1 MMSKKRLFAIICV
14 ILFGILINVFIV
26 TRPDG
31 YAPIDVDMQLEITS
45 DQDGIV
51 QVFYGNNGQFDES
64 SSLVFEY
71 TKKNKT
77 ELFTGKVPSD
87 VTSIRLDF
95 PDDSSVA
102 WVSLL
107 RFDRYGN
114 EISLTED
121 MLSDISTVRLNQ
133 VSWNDGKMDVS
144 IAGADSCVI
153 FDDKDFPL
161 HEITDEHELRIN
173 QLKKI
178 AACIFVDIALFGVII
193 FFRKFVSLPVELY
206 QNRKL
211 IWKLSKN
218 DFKTRFA
225 GSYLGIFWAFVQPV
239 VTIVVYWLVFDKG
252 LNVGS
257 TLSRSGISV
266 PFVLWLTAGLV
277 PWFYFQEALING
289 TNALI
294 EYNYLVK
301 KVVFKIS
308 ILPIIKIMSA
318 LFVHIFFVAFV
329 IILFACYG
337 YYPDLYTLQ
346 VVYYSFCM
354 FVLVLAICYTT
365 CAVVVFFRD
374 LSQIISIALQIGTWA
389 TPIMWQISIIHNRW
403 LLLLFQLNPMYYVV
417 NGYREALIEKEWFFN
432 NLYMTLYFWG
442 FVAVIFA
449 IGAVIFKRLKVH
461 FADVL

>member
-1 MMSKKRLFAIICV
+1 MSKKRLLAVACV
-14 ILFGILINVFIV
+14 ILFGILLNVFIL
-26 TRPDG
+26 TRSDG
-31 YAPIDVDMQLEITS
+31 YAPIDVEVQLEITA
-45 DQDGIV
+45 DHDGIV
-51 QVFYGNNGQFDES
+51 QLFYGNNGQFEES

-71 TKKNKT
+71 EKSNKAQ
-77 ELFTGKVPSD
+77 LFTGMVPSNA
-87 VTSIRLDF
+87 TSIRLDF
-95 PDDSSVA
+95 PDESSVA

-107 RFDRYGN
+107 RFARYDN
-114 EISLTED
+114 EIMLTED
-121 MLSDISTVRLNQ
+121 MLADAKTVRVDN
-133 VSWNDGKMDVS
+133 VSWNNGKMDVS
-144 IAGADSCVI
+144 ISGTDACVI
-153 FDDKDFPL
+153 FADEDFPL
-161 HEITDEHELRIN
+161 HEITDEHEWKINRI
-173 QLKKI
+173 KKI
-178 AACIFVDIALFGVII
+178 AACVFVDLALFGVLL
-193 FFRKFVSLPVELY
+193 FFRKFVSLPIELY

-211 IWKLSKN
+211 IWKLSIN

-257 TLSRSGISV
+257 TLSRTGISV

-277 PWFYFQEALING
+277 PWFYFQEALMNG

-308 ILPIIKIMSA
+308 ILPIIKIISA
-318 LFVHIFFVAFV
+318 LFVHIFFVVFV

-346 VVYYSFCM
+346 VIYYSFCM
-354 FVLVLAICYTT
+354 FMLVLAICYTT
-365 CAVVVFFRD
+365 CAVVIFFRD
-374 LSQIISIALQIGTWA
+374 LSQIISILLQVGTWA

-403 LLLLFQLNPMYYVV
+403 LLLFFQLNPMYYVV
-417 NGYREALIEKEWFFN
+417 NGYREALIEKAWFFDN
-432 NLYMTLYFWG
+432 VYMTIYFWG
-442 FVAVIFA
+442 FVAVVFA
-449 IGAVIFKRLKVH
+449 IGALIFKRLKVH

>member
-1 MMSKKRLFAIICV
+1 M
-14 ILFGILINVFIV
+14 
-26 TRPDG
+26 
-31 YAPIDVDMQLEITS
+31 
-45 DQDGIV
+45 
-51 QVFYGNNGQFDES
+51 
-64 SSLVFEY
+64 
-71 TKKNKT
+71 
-77 ELFTGKVPSD
+77 
-87 VTSIRLDF
+87 TSIRLDF

-178 AACIFVDIALFGVII
+178 AACIFVDIALFGIII

>member
-1 MMSKKRLFAIICV
+1 MSKKRLLAVMLV
-14 ILFGILINVFIV
+14 ILFGVLLNVFIL
-26 TRPDG
+26 TRSGG
-31 YAPIDVDMQLEITS
+31 YAPIDVDVELQITA
-45 DQDGIV
+45 DQDGLV
-51 QVFYGNNGQFDES
+51 QLFYGNNGQFSEN

-71 TKKNKT
+71 KKSNKSAY
-77 ELFTGKVPSD
+77 FAGKIPSNA
-87 VTSIRLDF
+87 TSIRLDF
-95 PDDSSVA
+95 PDESSVA

-107 RFDRYGN
+107 RFSRYGN
-114 EISLTED
+114 EITLTED
-121 MLSDISTVRLNQ
+121 MISDVDSVRVAD
-133 VSWNDGKMDVS
+133 VSWNNGQMDVA
-144 IAGADSCVI
+144 IDGNDACVI
-153 FDDKDFPL
+153 FAEDAFPL
-161 HEITDEHELRIN
+161 HEITDEHEWKIN
-173 QLKKI
+173 RVKKL
-178 AACIFVDIALFGVII
+178 AACLFVDIALLGVLI
-193 FFRKFVSLPVELY
+193 FFRKFISLPIELY

-277 PWFYFQEALING
+277 PWFYFQEAIMNG

-329 IILFACYG
+329 IIMFACYG

-346 VVYYSFCM
+346 VVYYSICM
-354 FVLVLAICYTT
+354 FALVLAICYTT
-365 CAVVVFFRD
+365 CAVVIFFRD
-374 LSQIISIALQIGTWA
+374 LTQIISIVLQVGTWA

-403 LLLLFQLNPMYYVV
+403 LLLFFQLNPMYYVV
-417 NGYREALIEKEWFFN
+417 NGYREALIEKAWFFEN
-432 NLYMTLYFWG
+432 VYMTLYFWG
-442 FVAVIFA
+442 VVAVVFA
-449 IGAVIFKRLKVH
+449 IGALIFKRLKVH

>member
-1 MMSKKRLFAIICV
+1 MSKKRLLAVACV
-14 ILFGILINVFIV
+14 ILFGILLNVFIL
-26 TRPDG
+26 TRPYG
-31 YAPIDVDMQLEITS
+31 YAPIDIEVQLEITA
-45 DQDGIV
+45 DHDGIV
-51 QVFYGNNGQFDES
+51 QLFYGNNGHFDEE

-71 TKKNKT
+71 KKKNKT
-77 ELFTGKVPSD
+77 QLFTGKVPSN

-95 PDDSSVA
+95 PDDCSEV

-107 RFDRYGN
+107 RFARYNN
-114 EISLTED
+114 EIVLTED
-121 MLSDISTVRLNQ
+121 KLANAKMVRTDD
-133 VSWNDGKMDVS
+133 VIWNNGTMDVAV
-144 IAGADSCVI
+144 AGRDSCVI
-153 FDDKDFPL
+153 FADEDFPL
-161 HEITDEHELRIN
+161 HEITDAHEWKINRI
-173 QLKKI
+173 KKM
-178 AACIFVDIALFGVII
+178 AACIFVDLALLGVLL
-193 FFRKFVSLPVELY
+193 FFRKFVSLPIELY

-257 TLSRSGISV
+257 TLSRTGISV

-277 PWFYFQEALING
+277 PWFYFQEAIMNG

-318 LFVHIFFVAFV
+318 LFVHIFFVVFV

-346 VVYYSFCM
+346 VIYYSFCM
-354 FVLVLAICYTT
+354 FMLVLAICYTT
-365 CAVVVFFRD
+365 CSVVIFFRD
-374 LSQIISIALQIGTWA
+374 LSQIISILLQVGTWA

-403 LLLLFQLNPMYYVV
+403 LLLFFQLNPMYYVV
-417 NGYREALIEKEWFFN
+417 NGYREALIEKSWFFEN
-432 NLYMTLYFWG
+432 VYMTIYFWG

-449 IGAVIFKRLKVH
+449 IGALIFKRLKVH